1 MKAIFGRNEDY
12 CFVTAEY
19 LQIISYLPVKKV
31 GLASLCGVCVCD
43 GATTWL
49 SSGGSDTG
57 VYTKETSQKLVL
69 SATLLAAVEILHNN
83 NCEMKNEKCQARGW

>member
-31 GLASLCGVCVCD
+31 ELASLCGVCVCD

-57 VYTKETSQKLVL
+57 VYAEETSQKLVFECNFV
-69 SATLLAAVEILHNN
+69 SCGRNTA
-83 NCEMKNEKCQARGW
+83 